1 MKKINATLL
10 LLFFSSMSALAQ
22 LPVINGWTQFT
33 TSPDTRIIYV
43 SDTDGNDATA
53 VFYTPG
59 DSEIGSNPFLPSGT
73 VQSYRTI
80 DAAKAALRNG
90 FPDWILLKKGDVF
103 TNQFFGLMNINGKN
117 ASEPILIGSYGVSSE
132 RPRVLTGSN
141 NLISFTGSASHIAI
155 SGLYAEPHTRTG
167 SDEPSAINILNAP
180 FTSFLVEDCYFNLFC
195 IHLVVQDYSG
205 SSSYSHSGFTARRN
219 TIVNGYRTGGGGGG
233 VYMHHIDNI
242 LFEDNLIDHNGWSTT
257 VTNANA
263 TGFSHNTYFQSSCSN
278 LVFRDNIVSRASAVG
293 IGARCG
299 GIVENNLALSN
310 PRNLFVGS
318 FDPSQIDWP
327 TEGVSGEVK
336 HNVILGARV
345 EPSYDP
351 GNGITIDRV
360 RGIEISENIVA
371 HFTETGTY
379 NTAIGLDHIED
390 VTIRKNIIYCWGNN
404 QTSGFDFAGGI
415 QFGTNKAGMTFV
427 DSNDIQLENPQA
439 YCVNTNSSFSNL
451 TFRGNRYHNVVNAP
465 DWFAT
470 GNYTS
475 WVTASGE
482 TGSSQ
487 QDVTYPDPERTIST
501 YLTSIGETG
510 GLEEFITLRK
520 QLNKSNWDSRFTA
533 MTVNDYIREGFG
545 VTPLNTVSL
554 VAASYPSD
562 ILLYPNPV
570 HGDGILTVESVALSS
585 YFICD
590 QTGRIVQSGKLEK
603 GKQHIYLKEIKTGVY
618 VIRINEQ
625 SVQLIVS
632 H

>member
-10 LLFFSSMSALAQ
+10 LLFLSCLSAIAQ
-22 LPVINGWTQFT
+22 LPIVNGWTQFT
-33 TSPDTRIIYV
+33 ASSDTRIIYV

-53 VFYTPG
+53 EFYAPG
-59 DSEIGSNPFLPSGT
+59 DSEVGSNPFLPSGT
-73 VQSYRTI
+73 VQAYRTI
-80 DAAKAALRNG
+80 NAAKAALRNG
-90 FPDWILLKKGDVF
+90 FPDWILLKKGDTF
-103 TNQFFGLMNINGKN
+103 TDQYFGLMNINGKN
-117 ASEPILIGSYGVSSE
+117 ASEPILIGSYGVSNE
-132 RPRVLTGSN
+132 RPRILTGSN
-141 NLISFTGSASHIAI
+141 NLISFTGAASHIAI

-180 FTSFLVEDCYFNLFC
+180 FNSFLVEDCYFNLFC

-219 TIVNGYRTGGGGGG
+219 TIVNGYQTGGGGGG
-233 VYMHHIDNI
+233 VYMHHIENI
-242 LFEDNLIDHNGWSTT
+242 LFEENLIDHNGWSATISG
-257 VTNANA
+257 ADA
-263 TGFSHNTYFQSSCSN
+263 TGFSHNTYFQSSCNN
-278 LVFRDNIVSRASAVG
+278 LTFKDNIVSRASAVG

-318 FDPSQIDWP
+318 FDPSQINWP

-336 HNVILGARV
+336 HNVILGARI
-345 EPSYDP
+345 EPYDP

-360 RGIEISENIVA
+360 RDVEISENIVA

-390 VTIRKNIIYCWGNN
+390 VTIRQNIVYRWGNN
-404 QTSGFDFAGGI
+404 QTSGFDFATGL
-415 QFGTNKAGMTFV
+415 QFGTNKQGVMLI
-427 DSNDIQLENPQA
+427 DSNDIQLENSQA
-439 YCVNTNSSFSNL
+439 YCVNTNGSFTNL

-465 DWFAT
+465 DWFAA

-475 WVTASGE
+475 WITASGE

-487 QDVTYPDPERTIST
+487 LDVAYPDPERNIST
-501 YLTSIGETG
+501 YLASIGESG

-520 QLNKSNWDSRFTA
+520 QLSKNNWDSRFTA

-545 VTPLNTVSL
+545 IFPISTVSL
-554 VAASYPSD
+554 ATISSFPN

-570 HGDGILTVESVALSS
+570 DEGLLTVEMKSTGS
-585 YFICD
+585 YLICD
-590 QTGRIVQSGKLEK
+590 QVGRIILSGQLKE
-603 GKQHIYLKEIKTGVY
+603 GKQQLELTGLKNGIYL
-618 VIRINEQ
+618 IRIDGQ
-625 SVQLIVS
+625 STQLVVNR
-632 H
+632 

>member
-1 MKKINATLL
+1 MKKINVTFLL
-10 LLFFSSMSALAQ
+10 LLVSYLSAFSQ

-33 TSPDTRIIYV
+33 VSPDTRIIYV
-43 SDTDGNDATA
+43 SDVDGNDATA
-53 VFYTPG
+53 EFYAPG
-59 DSEIGSNPFLPSGT
+59 DSEVGSDPFLPSGT
-73 VQSYRTI
+73 VQPYRTI
-80 DAAKAALRNG
+80 DAAKAVLRDG

-103 TNQFFGLMNINGKN
+103 INQHFGLMNINGKN
-117 ASEPILIGSYGVSSE
+117 ASEPMLIGSYGVSTE
-132 RPRVLTGSN
+132 RPRILTGSN
-141 NLISFTGSASHIAI
+141 NLISFTGAASHIAI
-155 SGLYAEPHTRTG
+155 SGLYAEPHTRAG

-180 FTSFLVEDCYFNLFC
+180 FHSFLVEDCYFNLFC
-195 IHLVVQDYSG
+195 IHIVVQDYSG

-219 TIVNGYRTGGGGGG
+219 TIVNGYQTGGGGGG

-242 LFEDNLIDHNGWSTT
+242 LFEENLIDHNGWSTT
-257 VTNANA
+257 ISGADA

-278 LVFRDNIVSRASAVG
+278 LTFKDNIVSRASAVG

-299 GIVENNLALSN
+299 GIIENNLALSN
-310 PRNLFVGS
+310 PRNLFIGS
-318 FDPSQIDWP
+318 FDPSQINWP

-336 HNVILGARV
+336 HNVILGARI
-345 EPSYDP
+345 EPYDL

-360 RGIEISENIVA
+360 RNVEISENVVA

-390 VTIRKNIIYCWGNN
+390 VAIRQNIIYRWGNN
-404 QTSGFDFAGGI
+404 QTSGFDFAAGL
-415 QFGTNKAGMTFV
+415 QFGTNKQGVMFI
-427 DSNDIQLENPQA
+427 DSNDIQLENPLA
-439 YCVNTNSSFSNL
+439 YCVNTNGSFSNL

-465 DWFAT
+465 DWFAA

-482 TGSSQ
+482 TGSLQ
-487 QDVTYPDPERTIST
+487 LDVTYPDPERNIST

-520 QLNKSNWDSRFTA
+520 QLSKNNWDSRFTA

-545 VTPLNTVSL
+545 VAPLNTVSL
-554 VAASYPSD
+554 TAISSPSD

-570 HGDGILTVESVALSS
+570 QGGILTIESAAPAS
-585 YFICD
+585 YLICD
-590 QTGRIVQSGKLEK
+590 QVGRTVQSGQLEK
-603 GKQHIYLKEIKTGVY
+603 GKQHIDLNALKNGSYL
-618 VIRINEQ
+618 IRINEK
-625 SVQLIVS
+625 SAQLMIN